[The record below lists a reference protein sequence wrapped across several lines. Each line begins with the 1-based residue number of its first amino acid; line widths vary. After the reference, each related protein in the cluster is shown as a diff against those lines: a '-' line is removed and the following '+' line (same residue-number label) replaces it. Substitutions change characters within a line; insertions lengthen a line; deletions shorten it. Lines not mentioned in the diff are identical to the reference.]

1 VPAVELVPEPCTRS
15 VVFWVRLDDEH
26 ERIDQVMARERLD
39 QLAAALDDEVVVG
52 SMFQLGHRPIG
63 RRPMT

>member
-1 VPAVELVPEPCTRS
+1 
-15 VVFWVRLDDEH
+15 
-26 ERIDQVMARERLD
+26 MARERLD